1 MRTQEKY
8 NLAEMLK
15 EIDDDMHEQKKDLR
29 QEKNIPQET
38 ITELMLANLSKKK
51 IAAPTD
57 GNDWLPDL

>member
-1 MRTQEKY
+1 MQTQEKY

-51 IAAPTD
+51 
-57 GNDWLPDL
+57 NRVSK

>member
-29 QEKNIPQET
+29 QG
-38 ITELMLANLSKKK
+38 KKHS
-51 IAAPTD
+51 PGDYHRTD
-57 GNDWLPDL
+57 ARESV